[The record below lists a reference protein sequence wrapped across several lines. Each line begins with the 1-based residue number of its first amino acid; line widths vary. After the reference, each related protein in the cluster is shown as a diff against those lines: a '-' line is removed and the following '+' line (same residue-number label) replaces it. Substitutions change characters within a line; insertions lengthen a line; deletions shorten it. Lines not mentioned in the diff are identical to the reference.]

1 MKNEELNTWLE
12 NTAKVFS
19 NKEVVF
25 VEGNYQEFKDSLKS
39 MQDSVT
45 IINLRELK
53 KTKNIPSG
61 INQIIILEDY
71 SQESIPIDNM
81 KSTISRGIIYIKDV
95 NSIYKFMNL
104 INNKSLDTTNEVKY
118 ELIQKVDFV
127 SLFKKNNLDIKRFIF
142 DRLDLLKKI
151 NCNFEHMNI
160 DSLIICLDNYFKNKI
175 LFASFAQLLYRLA
188 NLDFESSERSIG
200 GNIRRTLGIKS
211 KIINRKNLVSLKVEQ
226 LEKNFRVYDLKEN
239 TFVMDTKVDIA
250 KKLVKL
256 NLKGLDVIKVAEIT
270 ELPLKKVEKMYREAF
285 IK

>member
-25 VEGNYQEFKDSLKS
+25 VKGNYQKIKDSLKF
-39 MQDSVT
+39 MQDCVT
-45 IINLRELK
+45 IINLKELK

-61 INQIIILEDY
+61 INQIIISEGYD
-71 SQESIPIDNM
+71 QEPIGNM
-81 KSTISRGIIYIKDV
+81 KSTISRGIIYIEDE
-95 NSIYKFMNL
+95 NSINKFIDL

-127 SLFKKNNLDIKRFIF
+127 SLIKKNNLDIKRFIF

-211 KIINRKNLVSLKVEQ
+211 KIINRKNLISLKVEQ

-239 TFVMDTKVDIA
+239 TFVMDTKIDIA

>member
-71 SQESIPIDNM
+71 SQEPIPIDNM
-81 KSTISRGIIYIKDV
+81 KSTISRGIIYIEDV